1 MGKYSKLKSELEE
14 LNKEM
19 NHIIN
24 GYENL
29 ANMHRENARF
39 FESIPERKPS
49 EIKKEIKTR
58 F

>member
-1 MGKYSKLKSELEE
+1 MGKYTKLQNELKE

-19 NHIIN
+19 NRINN

-29 ANMHRENARF
+29 ANIHRENARF
-39 FESIPERKPS
+39 FESINERKTT
-49 EIKKEIKTR
+49 EIRKEIKTR